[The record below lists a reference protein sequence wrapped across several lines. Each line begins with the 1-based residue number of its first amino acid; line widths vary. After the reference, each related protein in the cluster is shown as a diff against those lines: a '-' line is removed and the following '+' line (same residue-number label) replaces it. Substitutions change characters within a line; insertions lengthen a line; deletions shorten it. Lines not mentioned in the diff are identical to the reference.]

1 MFGLEPGLLEAQPG
15 GELNQQCY
23 GSSLASAMAG
33 IGAIAKKFRKLAKQ
47 TFVASAP
54 AAQGAPFPGLSGSA
68 DLLARFAAGLSFP
81 GGRTPQQALYDFRA
95 PVAVLECSIRGDTTR
110 PPSEEGAKL
119 LKAAIRDARHGVA
132 TMLLNLP
139 GMDPNQLV
147 DDKGNT
153 LLTAAIS
160 SNGHSLTSLLL
171 RQPGI
176 DIRKANAAGLT
187 PIALAMQGVYAPAG
201 DSLMQ
206 AKMLVELLNTYH
218 SQGHSYS
225 DVVTQDL
232 ALFAH
237 SGKDD
242 NAAWILS
249 GEGIIQNCRFFQGPL
264 CQLQIEQ
271 LNRPYRDHNPKPA
284 ILAAAY
290 SDHIDTVIFLLS
302 LRNAGLDLHALV
314 SYCCSACNETLFIQS
329 HS

>member
-95 PVAVLECSIRGDTTR
+95 PVAVLECSIRGDTSR
-110 PPSEEGAKL
+110 PPSEEGANL

-132 TMLLNLP
+132 TMLFNLP
-139 GMDPNQLV
+139 DMDPNQLA
-147 DDKGNT
+147 DDMGNT

-160 SNGHSLTSLLL
+160 SSNHSLTLMLL

-176 DIRKANAAGLT
+176 NIRRANAAGQT
-187 PIALAMQGVYAPAG
+187 PIALALQGFYHPG
-201 DSLMQ
+201 DRLMQ
-206 AKMLVELLNTYH
+206 DRALVELLNTYH
-218 SQGHSYS
+218 SQGHSY
-225 DVVTQDL
+225 DVMVTEDL
-232 ALFAH
+232 AQLDDLAM
-237 SGKDD
+237 DD
-242 NAAWILS
+242 NMAWCLS
-249 GEGIIQNCRFFQGPL
+249 GQGIIQNCRFFQGPL

-271 LNRPYRDHNPKPA
+271 LNRLFTDCYIPKPA
-284 ILAAAY
+284 IHTAAEY
-290 SDHIDTVIFLLS
+290 GHIDTVVFLLS
-302 LRNAGLDLHALV
+302 LRNVGLDLHALV
-314 SYCCSACNETLFIQS
+314 SYGTGTVCTSQIPVAT
-329 HS
+329 